1 VCQFH
6 GKEKIKQLLLKN
18 PNVPLRARND
28 PYAPYIEKTLE
39 TENVYKLTQVTH
51 EVCVWLAFKI
61 AFTCSILTSNYKYW
75 TNTWKM
81 LRSKKVLTIKAKTK
95 YQNNNDD
102 ILLTE

>member
-1 VCQFH
+1 MCQFH

-51 EVCVWLAFKI
+51 EVCV
-61 AFTCSILTSNYKYW
+61 
-75 TNTWKM
+75 
-81 LRSKKVLTIKAKTK
+81 
-95 YQNNNDD
+95 
-102 ILLTE
+102 